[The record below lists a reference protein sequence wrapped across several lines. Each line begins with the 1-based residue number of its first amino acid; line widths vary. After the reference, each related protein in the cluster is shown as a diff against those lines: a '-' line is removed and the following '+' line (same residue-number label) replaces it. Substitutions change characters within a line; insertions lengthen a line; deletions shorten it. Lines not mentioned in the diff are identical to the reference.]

1 MLRKMF
7 ITALAVAILTLSV
20 PRPPANA
27 FSDWI
32 GAYAIVDKVVVEP
45 STGAPERIQLWGDF
59 SLATKGDRNNYDA
72 PQRGYLYFKIKPG
85 KEEATHKEWN
95 DLKALAGTGQVVGL
109 GVRYQMNFTI
119 RKSEDKPAS
128 ADEYP
133 IGSGLV
139 RMSDR
144 SSSYAPFVA
153 LKALPRPK
161 GTK

>member
-1 MLRKMF
+1 MRNML
-7 ITALAVAILTLSV
+7 ITALSVAVLTLGVVS
-20 PRPPANA
+20 PPANA

-32 GAYAIVDKVVVEP
+32 GAYAIIDKVVVEP
-45 STGAPERIQLWGDF
+45 ATGAPERIQLWGDF
-59 SLATKGDRNNYDA
+59 SLATKADRNNYDP
-72 PQRGYLYFKIKPG
+72 PQRGYLYFKVKPG
-85 KEEATHKEWN
+85 KEEATRKEWN

-109 GVRYQMNFTI
+109 GVRYQLAFTV
-119 RKSEDKPAS
+119 RKSEDKPS
-128 ADEYP
+128 SPDDYP

-161 GTK
+161 GSK

>member
-1 MLRKMF
+1 MF
-7 ITALAVAILTLSV
+7 ITALAAAVLTLSV
-20 PRPPANA
+20 VSPPANA
-27 FSDWI
+27 FSDWV
-32 GAYAIVDKVVVEP
+32 GAYAIIDKVVFEP
-45 STGAPERIQLWGDF
+45 GTGTPQHVQLWGDF

-85 KEEATHKEWN
+85 KEEPTLKEWN
-95 DLKALAGTGQVVGL
+95 DLKTLAGTGQVVGI
-109 GVRYQMNFTI
+109 GVRYQLAFTV

-128 ADEYP
+128 PDEYY

-161 GTK
+161 GSK